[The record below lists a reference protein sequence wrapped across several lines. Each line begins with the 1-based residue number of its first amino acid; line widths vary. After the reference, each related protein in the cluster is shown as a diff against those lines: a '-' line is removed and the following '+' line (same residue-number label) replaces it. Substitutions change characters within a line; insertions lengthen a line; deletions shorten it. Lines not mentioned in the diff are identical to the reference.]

1 MAINRKSI
9 LVQSATASTMNVTTA
24 AVEGDSYYG
33 YSDGLHTLAVKYIGF
48 KGRIY
53 VQGTLSLTPTEADW
67 FNVQVP
73 GGVSIVNG
81 GYKQFPQSGTDGLTG
96 IEGYNIVGNFA
107 WLRLKF
113 DRSYLG
119 DGTTYSADYG
129 QIDSVRLSA

>member
-33 YSDGLHTLAVKYIGF
+33 YSDGLHTLAVKYNGF
-48 KGRIY
+48 KGRLY
-53 VQGTLSLTPTEADW
+53 VQ
-67 FNVQVP
+67 
-73 GGVSIVNG
+73 
-81 GYKQFPQSGTDGLTG
+81 G

>member
-9 LVQSATASTMNVTTA
+9 LVQSATGSTMNVTSS

-33 YSDGLHTLAVKYIGF
+33 YSDGLHTLAVKYNGF
-48 KGRIY
+48 KGRVY

-73 GGVSIVNG
+73 GGVSINEG
-81 GYKQFPQSGTDGLTG
+81 GYKQFPQTGTDGFTG
-96 IEGYNIVGNFA
+96 MEGYNIVGNFA
-107 WLRLKF
+107 WIRLKF
-113 DRSYLG
+113 DRAHLG
-119 DGTTYSADYG
+119 DGTTYLAAYG

>member
-9 LVQSATASTMNVTTA
+9 LVQSATADTMNVTTNK
-24 AVEGDSYYG
+24 VEGDSYYG
-33 YSDGLHTLAVKYIGF
+33 YSDGLHTFAVKYNAF
-48 KGRIY
+48 KGR
-53 VQGTLSLTPTEADW
+53 DW

-73 GGVSIVNG
+73 GGVSINLG
-81 GYKQFPQSGTDGLTG
+81 GYKQFPQSGTTG
-96 IEGYNIVGNFA
+96 YTASEGYNITGNFA

-119 DGTTYSADYG
+119 DGTTYAADYG

>member
-9 LVQSATASTMNVTTA
+9 LVQSATGSTMNVTTA
-24 AVEGDSYYG
+24 KVEGDSYYG
-33 YSDGLHTLAVKYIGF
+33 YSDGLHTFAVKYNAF

-53 VQGTLSLTPTEADW
+53 VQGTLALAPVEADW
-67 FNVQVP
+67 FNIQVP
-73 GGVSIVNG
+73 GGVSINSG
-81 GYKQFPQSGTDGLTG
+81 GYKQFPTSGTDGYTAQ
-96 IEGYNIVGNFA
+96 EAYNINGNFA

-119 DGTTYSADYG
+119 DGTTYQAAYG

>member
-9 LVQSATASTMNVTTA
+9 LVQSATADTMNVTTNK
-24 AVEGDSYYG
+24 VEGDSYYG
-33 YSDGLHTLAVKYIGF
+33 YSDGLHTFAVKYNAF
-48 KGRIY
+48 KGRVY
-53 VQGTLSLTPTEADW
+53 VQATLSLVPTEADW

-73 GGVSIVNG
+73 GGVSINLG
-81 GYKQFPQSGTDGLTG
+81 GYKQFPQSGTTG
-96 IEGYNIVGNFA
+96 YTASEGYNITGNFA

-119 DGTTYSADYG
+119 DGTTYAADYG